1 MDALG
6 EVYAA
11 LNGQVHPAV
20 TCGAA
25 MYSDDRERFV
35 SMSAPNVARIY
46 DYFLG
51 GKDNYETDRK
61 AAQELIRIAPDAPR
75 AARANRMFLRRA
87 VKYLAGNEGIRQFID
102 IGTGLPTQGS
112 VHQVVREVDI
122 GARVTY
128 VDYDPVVVTHARALL
143 EKGNE
148 ENVTVLDADLRQ
160 PENII
165 MRAIEARSIN
175 LDEPVAILLI
185 AIMHFIRDDEDP
197 YGIVRTLT
205 DAMAPGS
212 YLALTH
218 VTHDDLPS
226 ENMREAEDVYSAA
239 TAPIVT
245 RSLLDVMRFFNGLDV
260 VPPGVV
266 NVSDW
271 RPSQGELRTAERTI
285 FYGGIGRKS

>member
-1 MDALG
+1 MS
-6 EVYAA
+6 
-11 LNGQVHPAV
+11 
-20 TCGAA
+20 
-25 MYSDDRERFV
+25 SDDRERFV

-51 GKDNYETDRK
+51 GKDNFEVDRQ
-61 AAQELIRIAPDAPR
+61 AAEALIRIAPDAPQ

-87 VKYLAGNEGIRQFID
+87 AKYLAGSEGIRQFID

-112 VHQVVREVDI
+112 VHQVVREVDT

-148 ENVTVLDADLRQ
+148 ENVTVLAADLRQ
-160 PENII
+160 PENLITGV
-165 MRAIEARSIN
+165 IEGGLIN

-185 AIMHFIRDDEDP
+185 AIMHFIRDNEDP

-205 DAMAPGS
+205 DATAPGS

-226 ENMREAEDVYSAA
+226 ENMRQAEDVYSAA

-245 RSLLDVMRFFNGLDV
+245 RSHSEVMRFFNGLDV

-266 NVSDW
+266 GVSEW
-271 RPSQGELRTAERTI
+271 RPSPGELPTGARTI
-285 FYGGIGRKS
+285 FYGGIGRKAAQQTVV